1 MKLRTKLTLWITGL
15 LLLTAAA
22 LTAVLFLISDK
33 AAQAT
38 ARSTLESAVG
48 SCAAELLTG
57 RGRGLRGYKGRTYDN
72 GAYLQIYSGNGS
84 TLEAGADIFGIQSMM
99 PDLLQNNEQE
109 QVFRVTT
116 AEANVYCY
124 FLRLPGLKNERG
136 RGGKT
141 GAGGG
146 TDRGKPNGRGEKM
159 FSGEQESFGDADP
172 SGEID
177 SFGETDPSGETDGFG
192 ETDPSGE
199 IDGFGETDL
208 SGEADGSVGFDGSTG
223 PDGRVGSVGI
233 SNFEGIENSDGTSSS
248 DDIWIVGLLP
258 EDSMANVTTSVVRL
272 TCAGLA
278 VIVFLAALG
287 SCIIIGRSLRPLRRI
302 TESAREITD
311 GSDLSR
317 RIQLSPGRDEVHEL
331 ADTFNEM
338 MGRLERSFD
347 AERQFT
353 SDASHEL
360 RTPVTVILAEC
371 EMAEKMPEDT
381 EAVQESVTE
390 IHKQARKMSELIGKL
405 LAYTRLEQGT
415 RRIDREKLDLSGL
428 VEDVCEEQRTVAV
441 RNITIEC
448 EASHDVL
455 VNGDVALLIS
465 LVQNLVT
472 NAVKYGKDG
481 GHVWV
486 KVYSEGS
493 KACVSVCDDGIGI
506 GEEDLACI
514 WNRFY
519 QADRSRSDESRGIG
533 LGLSLAQQIARL
545 HGGRIT
551 ASSRPGEGSE
561 FIFSMPEA

>member
-1 MKLRTKLTLWITGL
+1 MKLQTKLTLWITGL
-15 LLLTAAA
+15 LLLMTAA
-22 LTAVLFLISDK
+22 LTAALFLISDT
-33 AAQAT
+33 AEQAT
-38 ARSTLESAVG
+38 ARSTLESAVS

-57 RGRGLRGYKGRTYDN
+57 RGRGLRGYIGRTYDN
-72 GAYLQIYSGNGS
+72 GAYLQVYSGDGS
-84 TLEAGADIFGIQSMM
+84 TLEAGTDIFSIQSMM
-99 PDLLQNNEQE
+99 PDLLQENEQE

-124 FLRLPGLKNERG
+124 FLRLSGVKNERG

-141 GAGGG
+141 GTGGR
-146 TDRGKPNGRGEKM
+146 TDRGKLNGRGETM
-159 FSGEQESFGDADP
+159 FSGEQESLGDAGP
-172 SGEID
+172 SDEID
-177 SFGETDPSGETDGFG
+177 AS
-192 ETDPSGE
+192 
-199 IDGFGETDL
+199 GETDL
-208 SGEADGSVGFDGSTG
+208 SGETDGSAGFDGSTG
-223 PDGRVGSVGI
+223 SDTRAGSGTSV
-233 SNFEGIENSDGTSSS
+233 NSDGTAGT

-287 SCIIIGRSLRPLRRI
+287 SCVIIGRSLRPLRRI

-331 ADTFNEM
+331 ADTFNDM

-415 RRIDREKLDLSGL
+415 RRIDREELDLSGL
-428 VEDVCEEQRTVAV
+428 VEDVCEEQRTVAA
-441 RNITIEC
+441 RNIKIEC
-448 EASHDVL
+448 EASPDVL

-493 KACVSVCDDGIGI
+493 KACVSVRDDGIGI

-519 QADRSRSDESRGIG
+519 QTDRSRSDESRGIG

-561 FIFSMPEA
+561 FIFSMPET

>member
-1 MKLRTKLTLWITGL
+1 MKLQTKLTLWITGL
-15 LLLTAAA
+15 LLLMTAA
-22 LTAVLFLISDK
+22 LTAALFLISDT
-33 AAQAT
+33 AEQAT
-38 ARSTLESAVG
+38 ARSTLESAVS

-57 RGRGLRGYKGRTYDN
+57 RGRGLRGYIGRTYDN
-72 GAYLQIYSGNGS
+72 GAYLQVYSGDGS
-84 TLEAGADIFGIQSMM
+84 TLEAGTDIFSIQSMM
-99 PDLLQNNEQE
+99 PDLLQENEQE

-124 FLRLPGLKNERG
+124 FLRLSGVKNERG

-141 GAGGG
+141 GTGGR
-146 TDRGKPNGRGEKM
+146 TDRGKLNGRGGTM
-159 FSGEQESFGDADP
+159 FSGEQESLGNAGP
-172 SGEID
+172 SDEV
-177 SFGETDPSGETDGFG
+177 DG
-192 ETDPSGE
+192 S
-199 IDGFGETDL
+199 GETDL
-208 SGEADGSVGFDGSTG
+208 SGETDGSAGFDGSTG
-223 PDGRVGSVGI
+223 SDTRAGSGTSV
-233 SNFEGIENSDGTSSS
+233 NSDGTAGT

-287 SCIIIGRSLRPLRRI
+287 SCVIIGRSLRPLRRI

-331 ADTFNEM
+331 ADTFNDM

-415 RRIDREKLDLSGL
+415 RRIDREELDLSGL
-428 VEDVCEEQRTVAV
+428 VEDVCEEQRTVAA
-441 RNITIEC
+441 RNIRIEC
-448 EASHDVL
+448 ETSHDVL

-493 KACVSVCDDGIGI
+493 KACVSVRDDGIGI

-561 FIFSMPEA
+561 FIFSMPET

>member
-1 MKLRTKLTLWITGL
+1 MKLQTKLTLWITGL
-15 LLLTAAA
+15 LLLMTAA
-22 LTAVLFLISDK
+22 LTAALFLISDT
-33 AAQAT
+33 AEQAT
-38 ARSTLESAVG
+38 ARSTLESAVS

-57 RGRGLRGYKGRTYDN
+57 RGRGLRGYIGRTYDN
-72 GAYLQIYSGNGS
+72 GAYLQVYSGDGS
-84 TLEAGADIFGIQSMM
+84 TLEAGTDIFSIQSMM
-99 PDLLQNNEQE
+99 PDLLQENEQE

-124 FLRLPGLKNERG
+124 FLRLSGVKNERG

-141 GAGGG
+141 GTGGR
-146 TDRGKPNGRGEKM
+146 TDRGKLNGRGETM
-159 FSGEQESFGDADP
+159 FSEEQESLGDAGP
-172 SGEID
+172 SDEV
-177 SFGETDPSGETDGFG
+177 DG
-192 ETDPSGE
+192 S
-199 IDGFGETDL
+199 GETDL
-208 SGEADGSVGFDGSTG
+208 SGETDVSAGFDGSTG
-223 PDGRVGSVGI
+223 SDTRAGSGTSV
-233 SNFEGIENSDGTSSS
+233 NSDGTAGT

-287 SCIIIGRSLRPLRRI
+287 SCVIIGRSLRPLRRI

-331 ADTFNEM
+331 ADTFNDM

-415 RRIDREKLDLSGL
+415 RRIDREELDLSGL
-428 VEDVCEEQRTVAV
+428 VEDVCEEQRTVAA
-441 RNITIEC
+441 RNIRIEC
-448 EASHDVL
+448 ETSHDVL

-493 KACVSVCDDGIGI
+493 KACVSVRDDGIGI

-561 FIFSMPEA
+561 FIFSMPET

>member
-1 MKLRTKLTLWITGL
+1 MKLQTKLTLWITGL
-15 LLLTAAA
+15 LLLMTAA
-22 LTAVLFLISDK
+22 LTAALFLISDT

-38 ARSTLESAVG
+38 ARSTLESAVS

-72 GAYLQIYSGNGS
+72 GAYLQVYSGDGS
-84 TLEAGADIFGIQSMM
+84 TLEAGTDIFSIQSMM
-99 PDLLQNNEQE
+99 PDLLQENEQE

-116 AEANVYCY
+116 AEANIYCY
-124 FLRLPGLKNERG
+124 FLRLSGVKNERG

-141 GAGGG
+141 GTGGR
-146 TDRGKPNGRGEKM
+146 TDRGKLNGRGETM
-159 FSGEQESFGDADP
+159 FSEEQESL
-172 SGEID
+172 GEAGTSD
-177 SFGETDPSGETDGFG
+177 
-192 ETDPSGE
+192 E
-199 IDGFGETDL
+199 IDGSGETDL
-208 SGEADGSVGFDGSTG
+208 SGETDGSAGFDGSTG
-223 PDGRVGSVGI
+223 SDTRAGSGTSV
-233 SNFEGIENSDGTSSS
+233 NSDGTAGT

-287 SCIIIGRSLRPLRRI
+287 SCVIIGRSLRPLRRI

-331 ADTFNEM
+331 ADTFNDM

-415 RRIDREKLDLSGL
+415 RRIDREELDLSGL
-428 VEDVCEEQRTVAV
+428 VEDVCEEQRTVAA
-441 RNITIEC
+441 RNIRIEC
-448 EASHDVL
+448 ETSHDVL

-493 KACVSVCDDGIGI
+493 KACVSVRDDGIGI

-561 FIFSMPEA
+561 FIFSMPET

>member
-1 MKLRTKLTLWITGL
+1 MKLQTKLTLWITGL
-15 LLLTAAA
+15 LLLMTAA
-22 LTAVLFLISDK
+22 LTAALFLISDT
-33 AAQAT
+33 AEQAT
-38 ARSTLESAVG
+38 ARSTLESAVS

-57 RGRGLRGYKGRTYDN
+57 RGRGLRGYIGRTYDN
-72 GAYLQIYSGNGS
+72 GAYLQVYSGDGS
-84 TLEAGADIFGIQSMM
+84 TLEAGTDIFGIQSMM

-124 FLRLPGLKNERG
+124 FLRLSGVKNERG

-141 GAGGG
+141 GTGGR
-146 TDRGKPNGRGEKM
+146 TDRGKLNGRGGTM
-159 FSGEQESFGDADP
+159 FSGEQESV
-172 SGEID
+172 GEAGTSD
-177 SFGETDPSGETDGFG
+177 
-192 ETDPSGE
+192 E
-199 IDGFGETDL
+199 IDGSGETDL
-208 SGEADGSVGFDGSTG
+208 SGETDGSAGFDGSTG
-223 PDGRVGSVGI
+223 SDTRAGSGTSV
-233 SNFEGIENSDGTSSS
+233 NSDGTAGT

-287 SCIIIGRSLRPLRRI
+287 SCVIIGRSLRPLRRI

-331 ADTFNEM
+331 ADTFNDM

-415 RRIDREKLDLSGL
+415 RRIDREELDLSGL
-428 VEDVCEEQRTVAV
+428 VEDVCEEQRTVAA
-441 RNITIEC
+441 RNIKIEC
-448 EASHDVL
+448 EASPDVL

-493 KACVSVCDDGIGI
+493 KACVSVRDDGIGI

-561 FIFSMPEA
+561 FIFSMPET

>member
-22 LTAVLFLISDK
+22 LTAALFLISDT
-33 AAQAT
+33 AEQAT
-38 ARSTLESAVG
+38 ARSTLESAVS

-72 GAYLQIYSGNGS
+72 GAYLQVYSGDGS
-84 TLEAGADIFGIQSMM
+84 TLEAGTDIFSIQSMM
-99 PDLLQNNEQE
+99 PDLLQENEQE

-124 FLRLPGLKNERG
+124 FLRLSGVKNERG

-141 GAGGG
+141 GTGGR
-146 TDRGKPNGRGEKM
+146 TDRGKLNGRGETM
-159 FSGEQESFGDADP
+159 FSGEQESLGNAGP
-172 SGEID
+172 SDEVDG
-177 SFGETDPSGETDGFG
+177 SGETDFSG
-192 ETDPSGE
+192 ETDVS
-199 IDGFGETDL
+199 
-208 SGEADGSVGFDGSTG
+208 AGFDGSTG
-223 PDGRVGSVGI
+223 SDTRAGFGTSV
-233 SNFEGIENSDGTSSS
+233 NSDGTAGT

-287 SCIIIGRSLRPLRRI
+287 SCVIIGRSLRPLRRI

-331 ADTFNEM
+331 ADTFNDM

-415 RRIDREKLDLSGL
+415 RRIDREELDLSGL
-428 VEDVCEEQRTVAV
+428 VEDVCEEQRTVAA
-441 RNITIEC
+441 RNIKIEC
-448 EASHDVL
+448 EASPDVL

-493 KACVSVCDDGIGI
+493 KACVSVRDDGIGI

>member
-1 MKLRTKLTLWITGL
+1 MKLQTKLTLWITGL
-15 LLLTAAA
+15 LLLMTAA
-22 LTAVLFLISDK
+22 LTAALFLISDT
-33 AAQAT
+33 AEQAT
-38 ARSTLESAVG
+38 ARSTLESAVS

-57 RGRGLRGYKGRTYDN
+57 RGRGLRGYIGRTYDN
-72 GAYLQIYSGNGS
+72 GAYLQVYSGDGS
-84 TLEAGADIFGIQSMM
+84 TLEAGTDIFSIQSMM
-99 PDLLQNNEQE
+99 PDLLQENEQE

-124 FLRLPGLKNERG
+124 FLRLSGVKNERG

-141 GAGGG
+141 GTGGR
-146 TDRGKPNGRGEKM
+146 TDRGKLNGRGGTM
-159 FSGEQESFGDADP
+159 FSGKQESV
-172 SGEID
+172 GEAGTSD
-177 SFGETDPSGETDGFG
+177 
-192 ETDPSGE
+192 E
-199 IDGFGETDL
+199 IDGSGETDL
-208 SGEADGSVGFDGSTG
+208 SGETDGSAGFDGSTG
-223 PDGRVGSVGI
+223 SDTRAGSGTSV
-233 SNFEGIENSDGTSSS
+233 NSDGTAGT

-287 SCIIIGRSLRPLRRI
+287 SCVIIGRSLRPLRRI

-331 ADTFNEM
+331 ADTFNDM

-347 AERQFT
+347 AERRFT

-415 RRIDREKLDLSGL
+415 RRIDREELDLSGL
-428 VEDVCEEQRTVAV
+428 VEDVCEEQRTVAA
-441 RNITIEC
+441 RNIRIEC
-448 EASHDVL
+448 ETSHDVL

-493 KACVSVCDDGIGI
+493 KACVSVRDDGIGI

>member
-1 MKLRTKLTLWITGL
+1 MKLQTKLTLWITGL
-15 LLLTAAA
+15 LLLMTAA
-22 LTAVLFLISDK
+22 LTAALFLISDT

-38 ARSTLESAVG
+38 ARSTLESAVS

-57 RGRGLRGYKGRTYDN
+57 RGRGLRGYIGRTYDN
-72 GAYLQIYSGNGS
+72 GAYLQVYSGDGS
-84 TLEAGADIFGIQSMM
+84 TLEAGTDIFSIQSMM
-99 PDLLQNNEQE
+99 PDLLQENEQE

-116 AEANVYCY
+116 AEANIYCY
-124 FLRLPGLKNERG
+124 FLRLSGVKNERG

-141 GAGGG
+141 GTGGR
-146 TDRGKPNGRGEKM
+146 TDRGKLNGRGGTM
-159 FSGEQESFGDADP
+159 FSGEQESV
-172 SGEID
+172 GEAGTSD
-177 SFGETDPSGETDGFG
+177 
-192 ETDPSGE
+192 E
-199 IDGFGETDL
+199 IDGSGETDL
-208 SGEADGSVGFDGSTG
+208 SGETDGSAGFDGSTG
-223 PDGRVGSVGI
+223 SDTRAGSGTSV
-233 SNFEGIENSDGTSSS
+233 NSDGTAGT

-287 SCIIIGRSLRPLRRI
+287 SCVIIGRSLRPLRRI

-331 ADTFNEM
+331 ADTFNDM

-415 RRIDREKLDLSGL
+415 RRIDREELDLSGL
-428 VEDVCEEQRTVAV
+428 VEDVCEEQRTVAA
-441 RNITIEC
+441 RNIKIEC
-448 EASHDVL
+448 EASPDVL

-493 KACVSVCDDGIGI
+493 KACVSVRDDGIGI

>member
-1 MKLRTKLTLWITGL
+1 MKLQTKLTLWITGL
-15 LLLTAAA
+15 LLLMTAA
-22 LTAVLFLISDK
+22 LTAALFLISDT
-33 AAQAT
+33 AEQAT
-38 ARSTLESAVG
+38 ARSTLESAV
-48 SCAAELLTG
+48 SRCAAELGTG
-57 RGRGLRGYKGRTYDN
+57 RGRGLRGYRGRTYDN
-72 GAYLQIYSGNGS
+72 GAYLQVYSGDGS
-84 TLEAGADIFGIQSMM
+84 TLEAGTDIFGIQSMM

-116 AEANVYCY
+116 AEANAYCY
-124 FLRLPGLKNERG
+124 FLRLSGVKNERG

-141 GAGGG
+141 GTGGR
-146 TDRGKPNGRGEKM
+146 TDRGKLNGRGETM
-159 FSGEQESFGDADP
+159 FSGEQESV
-172 SGEID
+172 GEAGTSD
-177 SFGETDPSGETDGFG
+177 
-192 ETDPSGE
+192 E
-199 IDGFGETDL
+199 INGSGETDL
-208 SGEADGSVGFDGSTG
+208 SGETDGSAGFDGSTG
-223 PDGRVGSVGI
+223 SDTRAGSGTSV
-233 SNFEGIENSDGTSSS
+233 NSDGTAGS

-287 SCIIIGRSLRPLRRI
+287 SCVIIGRSLRPLRRI

-331 ADTFNEM
+331 ADTFNDM

-415 RRIDREKLDLSGL
+415 RRIDREELDLSGL
-428 VEDVCEEQRTVAV
+428 VEDVCEEQRTVAA
-441 RNITIEC
+441 RNIRIEC
-448 EASHDVL
+448 ETSHDVL

-493 KACVSVCDDGIGI
+493 KACVSVRDDGIGI

-561 FIFSMPEA
+561 FIFSMPET

>member
-1 MKLRTKLTLWITGL
+1 MKLQTKLTLWITGL
-15 LLLTAAA
+15 LLLMTAA
-22 LTAVLFLISDK
+22 LTAALFLISDT
-33 AAQAT
+33 AEQAT
-38 ARSTLESAVG
+38 ARSTLESAVS

-57 RGRGLRGYKGRTYDN
+57 RGRGLRGYIGRTYDN
-72 GAYLQIYSGNGS
+72 GAYLQVYSGDGS
-84 TLEAGADIFGIQSMM
+84 TLEAGTDIFSIQSMM
-99 PDLLQNNEQE
+99 PDLLQENEQE

-116 AEANVYCY
+116 AEANIYCY
-124 FLRLPGLKNERG
+124 FLRLSGVKNERG

-141 GAGGG
+141 GTGGR
-146 TDRGKPNGRGEKM
+146 TDRGKLNGRGETM
-159 FSGEQESFGDADP
+159 FSEEQESL
-172 SGEID
+172 GEAGTSD
-177 SFGETDPSGETDGFG
+177 
-192 ETDPSGE
+192 E
-199 IDGFGETDL
+199 IDGSGETDL
-208 SGEADGSVGFDGSTG
+208 SGETDGSAGFDGSTG
-223 PDGRVGSVGI
+223 SDTRAGSGTSV
-233 SNFEGIENSDGTSSS
+233 NSDGTAGT

-287 SCIIIGRSLRPLRRI
+287 SCVIIGRSLRPLRRI

-331 ADTFNEM
+331 ADTFNDM

-415 RRIDREKLDLSGL
+415 RRIDREELDLSGL
-428 VEDVCEEQRTVAV
+428 VEDVCEEQRTVAA
-441 RNITIEC
+441 RNIRIEC
-448 EASHDVL
+448 ETSHDVL

-493 KACVSVCDDGIGI
+493 KACVSVRDDGIGI

>member
-1 MKLRTKLTLWITGL
+1 MKLQTKLTLWITGL
-15 LLLTAAA
+15 LLLMTAA
-22 LTAVLFLISDK
+22 LTAALFLISDT

-38 ARSTLESAVG
+38 ARSTLESAVS

-57 RGRGLRGYKGRTYDN
+57 RGRGLRGYIGRTYDN
-72 GAYLQIYSGNGS
+72 GAYLQVYSGDGS
-84 TLEAGADIFGIQSMM
+84 TLEAGTDIFGIQSMM

-124 FLRLPGLKNERG
+124 FLRLSGVKNERG

-141 GAGGG
+141 GTGGR
-146 TDRGKPNGRGEKM
+146 TDRGKLNGRGETM
-159 FSGEQESFGDADP
+159 FSGEQESV
-172 SGEID
+172 GEAGTSD
-177 SFGETDPSGETDGFG
+177 
-192 ETDPSGE
+192 E
-199 IDGFGETDL
+199 IDGSGETDL
-208 SGEADGSVGFDGSTG
+208 SGETDGSAGFDGSTG
-223 PDGRVGSVGI
+223 SDTRAGSGTSV
-233 SNFEGIENSDGTSSS
+233 NSDGTAGT

-287 SCIIIGRSLRPLRRI
+287 SCVIIGRSLRPLRRI

-331 ADTFNEM
+331 ADTFNDM

-415 RRIDREKLDLSGL
+415 RRIDREELDLSGL
-428 VEDVCEEQRTVAV
+428 VEDVCEEQRTVAA
-441 RNITIEC
+441 RNIRIEC
-448 EASHDVL
+448 ETSHDVL

-493 KACVSVCDDGIGI
+493 KACVSVRDDGIGI
-506 GEEDLACI
+506 GEEDLVCI

-561 FIFSMPEA
+561 FIFSMPET

>member
-1 MKLRTKLTLWITGL
+1 MKLQTKLTLWITGL
-15 LLLTAAA
+15 LLLMTAA
-22 LTAVLFLISDK
+22 LTAALFLISDT
-33 AAQAT
+33 AEQAT
-38 ARSTLESAVG
+38 ARSTLESAV
-48 SCAAELLTG
+48 SRCAAELLTG
-57 RGRGLRGYKGRTYDN
+57 RGRGLRGYIGRTYDN
-72 GAYLQIYSGNGS
+72 GAYLQVYSGDGS
-84 TLEAGADIFGIQSMM
+84 TLEAGTDIFSIQSMM
-99 PDLLQNNEQE
+99 PDLLQENEQE

-116 AEANVYCY
+116 AEANIYCY
-124 FLRLPGLKNERG
+124 FLRLSGVKNERG

-141 GAGGG
+141 GTGGR
-146 TDRGKPNGRGEKM
+146 TDRGKLNGRGETM
-159 FSGEQESFGDADP
+159 FSEEQESL
-172 SGEID
+172 GEAGTSD
-177 SFGETDPSGETDGFG
+177 
-192 ETDPSGE
+192 E
-199 IDGFGETDL
+199 IDGSGETDL
-208 SGEADGSVGFDGSTG
+208 SGETDGSAGFDGSTG
-223 PDGRVGSVGI
+223 SDTRAGSGTSV
-233 SNFEGIENSDGTSSS
+233 NSDGTAGT

-287 SCIIIGRSLRPLRRI
+287 SCVIIGRSLRPLRRI

-331 ADTFNEM
+331 ADTFNDM

-415 RRIDREKLDLSGL
+415 RRIDREELDLSGL
-428 VEDVCEEQRTVAV
+428 VEDVCEEQRTVAA
-441 RNITIEC
+441 RNIRIEC
-448 EASHDVL
+448 ETSHDVL

-493 KACVSVCDDGIGI
+493 KACVSVRDDGIGI

-561 FIFSMPEA
+561 FIFSMPET

>member
-1 MKLRTKLTLWITGL
+1 MKLQTKLTLWITGL
-15 LLLTAAA
+15 LLLMTAA
-22 LTAVLFLISDK
+22 LTAALFLISDT
-33 AAQAT
+33 AEQAT
-38 ARSTLESAVG
+38 ARSTLESAVS

-57 RGRGLRGYKGRTYDN
+57 RGRGLRGYIGRTYDN
-72 GAYLQIYSGNGS
+72 GAYLQVYSGDGS
-84 TLEAGADIFGIQSMM
+84 TLEAGTDIFGIQSMM

-124 FLRLPGLKNERG
+124 FLRLSGVKNERG

-141 GAGGG
+141 GTGGR
-146 TDRGKPNGRGEKM
+146 TDRGKLNGRGETM
-159 FSGEQESFGDADP
+159 FSGEQESV
-172 SGEID
+172 GEAGTSD
-177 SFGETDPSGETDGFG
+177 
-192 ETDPSGE
+192 E
-199 IDGFGETDL
+199 IDGSGETDL
-208 SGEADGSVGFDGSTG
+208 SGETDGSAGFDGSTG
-223 PDGRVGSVGI
+223 SDTRAGSGTSV
-233 SNFEGIENSDGTSSS
+233 NSDGTAGT

-287 SCIIIGRSLRPLRRI
+287 SCVIIGRSLRPLRRI

-331 ADTFNEM
+331 ADTFNDM

-415 RRIDREKLDLSGL
+415 RRIDREELDLSGL
-428 VEDVCEEQRTVAV
+428 VEDVCEEQRTVAA
-441 RNITIEC
+441 RNIRIEC
-448 EASHDVL
+448 ETSHDVL

-493 KACVSVCDDGIGI
+493 KACVSVRDDGIGI

-561 FIFSMPEA
+561 FIFSMPET

>member
-22 LTAVLFLISDK
+22 LTAALFLISDT

-38 ARSTLESAVG
+38 ARSTLESAVS

-72 GAYLQIYSGNGS
+72 GAYLQVYSGDGS
-84 TLEAGADIFGIQSMM
+84 TLEAGTDIFSIQSMM
-99 PDLLQNNEQE
+99 PDLLQENEQE

-116 AEANVYCY
+116 AEANIYCY
-124 FLRLPGLKNERG
+124 FLRLSGVKNERG

-141 GAGGG
+141 GTGGR
-146 TDRGKPNGRGEKM
+146 TDRGKLNGRGETM
-159 FSGEQESFGDADP
+159 FSEEQESLGDAGP
-172 SGEID
+172 SDEV
-177 SFGETDPSGETDGFG
+177 DG
-192 ETDPSGE
+192 S
-199 IDGFGETDL
+199 GETDL
-208 SGEADGSVGFDGSTG
+208 SGETDVSAGFDGSTG
-223 PDGRVGSVGI
+223 SDTRAGSGTSV
-233 SNFEGIENSDGTSSS
+233 NSDGTAGT

-258 EDSMANVTTSVVRL
+258 EDSMANVTISVVRL

-287 SCIIIGRSLRPLRRI
+287 SCVIIGRSLRPLRRI

-331 ADTFNEM
+331 ADTFNDM

-415 RRIDREKLDLSGL
+415 RRIDREELDLSGL
-428 VEDVCEEQRTVAV
+428 VEDVCEEQRTVAA
-441 RNITIEC
+441 RNIKIEC
-448 EASHDVL
+448 EASPDVL

-493 KACVSVCDDGIGI
+493 KACVSVRDDGIGI

>member
-1 MKLRTKLTLWITGL
+1 MKLQTKLTLWITGL
-15 LLLTAAA
+15 LLLMTAA
-22 LTAVLFLISDK
+22 LTAALFLISDT
-33 AAQAT
+33 AEQAT
-38 ARSTLESAVG
+38 ARSTLESAVS

-57 RGRGLRGYKGRTYDN
+57 RGRGLRGYIGRTYDN
-72 GAYLQIYSGNGS
+72 GAYLQVYSGDGS
-84 TLEAGADIFGIQSMM
+84 TLEAGTDIFGIQSMM

-124 FLRLPGLKNERG
+124 FLRLSGVKNERG

-141 GAGGG
+141 GTGGR
-146 TDRGKPNGRGEKM
+146 TDRGKLNGRGETM
-159 FSGEQESFGDADP
+159 FSGEQESLGDAGP
-172 SGEID
+172 SDEID
-177 SFGETDPSGETDGFG
+177 AFG

-199 IDGFGETDL
+199 IDGSGETDL
-208 SGEADGSVGFDGSTG
+208 SGETDVSAGFDGSTG
-223 PDGRVGSVGI
+223 SDTRAGSGTSV
-233 SNFEGIENSDGTSSS
+233 NSDGTADT

-287 SCIIIGRSLRPLRRI
+287 SCVIIGRSLRPLRRI

-331 ADTFNEM
+331 ADTFNDM

-415 RRIDREKLDLSGL
+415 RRIDREELDLSGL
-428 VEDVCEEQRTVAV
+428 VEDVCEEQRTVAA
-441 RNITIEC
+441 RNIRIEC
-448 EASHDVL
+448 ETSHDVL

-493 KACVSVCDDGIGI
+493 KACVSVRDDGIGI

>member
-1 MKLRTKLTLWITGL
+1 MKLQTKLTLWITGL
-15 LLLTAAA
+15 LLLMTAA
-22 LTAVLFLISDK
+22 LTAALFLISDT

-38 ARSTLESAVG
+38 ARSTLESAVS

-57 RGRGLRGYKGRTYDN
+57 RGRGLRGYIGRTYDN
-72 GAYLQIYSGNGS
+72 GAYLQVYSGDGS
-84 TLEAGADIFGIQSMM
+84 TLEAGTDIFGIQSMM

-124 FLRLPGLKNERG
+124 FLRLSGVKNERG

-141 GAGGG
+141 GTGGR
-146 TDRGKPNGRGEKM
+146 TDRGKLNGRGGTM
-159 FSGEQESFGDADP
+159 FSGEQESV
-172 SGEID
+172 GEAGTSD
-177 SFGETDPSGETDGFG
+177 
-192 ETDPSGE
+192 E
-199 IDGFGETDL
+199 IDGSGETDL
-208 SGEADGSVGFDGSTG
+208 SGETDVSAGFDGSTG
-223 PDGRVGSVGI
+223 SDTRAGSGTSV
-233 SNFEGIENSDGTSSS
+233 NSDGTAGT

-287 SCIIIGRSLRPLRRI
+287 SCVIIGRSLRPLRRI

-331 ADTFNEM
+331 ADTFNDM

-415 RRIDREKLDLSGL
+415 RRIDREELDLSGL
-428 VEDVCEEQRTVAV
+428 VEDVCEEQRTVAA
-441 RNITIEC
+441 RNIKIEC
-448 EASHDVL
+448 EASPDVL

-493 KACVSVCDDGIGI
+493 KACVSVRDDGIGI

>member
-1 MKLRTKLTLWITGL
+1 MKLQTKLTLWITGL
-15 LLLTAAA
+15 LLLMTAA
-22 LTAVLFLISDK
+22 LTAALFLISDT

-38 ARSTLESAVG
+38 ARSTLESAVS

-72 GAYLQIYSGNGS
+72 GAYLQVYSGDGS
-84 TLEAGADIFGIQSMM
+84 TLEAGTDIFGIQSMM

-124 FLRLPGLKNERG
+124 FLRLSGVKNERG

-141 GAGGG
+141 GTGGR
-146 TDRGKPNGRGEKM
+146 TDRGKLNGRGETM
-159 FSGEQESFGDADP
+159 FSGEQESLGDAGP
-172 SGEID
+172 SDEID
-177 SFGETDPSGETDGFG
+177 AFGETDPSD
-192 ETDPSGE
+192 E
-199 IDGFGETDL
+199 IDGSGETDL
-208 SGEADGSVGFDGSTG
+208 SGETDGSAGFDGSTG
-223 PDGRVGSVGI
+223 SDTRAGSGTSV
-233 SNFEGIENSDGTSSS
+233 NSDGTAGT

-287 SCIIIGRSLRPLRRI
+287 SCVIIGRSLRPLRRI

-331 ADTFNEM
+331 ADTFNDM

-415 RRIDREKLDLSGL
+415 RRIDREELDLSGL
-428 VEDVCEEQRTVAV
+428 VEDVCEEQRTVAA
-441 RNITIEC
+441 RNIRIEC
-448 EASHDVL
+448 EASPDVL

-493 KACVSVCDDGIGI
+493 KACVSVRDDGIGI
-506 GEEDLACI
+506 GEEDLVCI

>member
-1 MKLRTKLTLWITGL
+1 MKLQTKLTLWITGL
-15 LLLTAAA
+15 LLLMTAA
-22 LTAVLFLISDK
+22 LTAALFLISDT
-33 AAQAT
+33 AEQAT
-38 ARSTLESAVG
+38 ARSTLESAVS

-57 RGRGLRGYKGRTYDN
+57 RGRGLRGYIGRTYDN
-72 GAYLQIYSGNGS
+72 GAYLQVYSGDGS
-84 TLEAGADIFGIQSMM
+84 TLEAGTDIFGIQSMM

-124 FLRLPGLKNERG
+124 FLRLSGVKNERG

-141 GAGGG
+141 GTGGR
-146 TDRGKPNGRGEKM
+146 TDRGKLNGRGGTM
-159 FSGEQESFGDADP
+159 FSGEQESV
-172 SGEID
+172 GEAGTSD
-177 SFGETDPSGETDGFG
+177 
-192 ETDPSGE
+192 E
-199 IDGFGETDL
+199 IDGSGETDL
-208 SGEADGSVGFDGSTG
+208 SGETDGSAGFDGSTG
-223 PDGRVGSVGI
+223 SDTRAGSGTSV
-233 SNFEGIENSDGTSSS
+233 NSDGTAGT

-287 SCIIIGRSLRPLRRI
+287 SCVIIGRSLRPLRRI

-331 ADTFNEM
+331 ADTFNDM

-415 RRIDREKLDLSGL
+415 RRIDREELDLSGL
-428 VEDVCEEQRTVAV
+428 VEDVCEEQRTVAA
-441 RNITIEC
+441 RNIKIEC
-448 EASHDVL
+448 EASPDVL

-493 KACVSVCDDGIGI
+493 KACVSVRDDGIGI

>member
-22 LTAVLFLISDK
+22 LTAALFLISDT

-38 ARSTLESAVG
+38 ARSTLESAVS

-72 GAYLQIYSGNGS
+72 GAYLQVYSGDGS
-84 TLEAGADIFGIQSMM
+84 TLEAGTDIFGIQSMM

-124 FLRLPGLKNERG
+124 FLRLSGVKNERG

-141 GAGGG
+141 GTGGR
-146 TDRGKPNGRGEKM
+146 TDRGKLNGRGETM
-159 FSGEQESFGDADP
+159 FSEEQESL
-172 SGEID
+172 GEAGTSD
-177 SFGETDPSGETDGFG
+177 
-192 ETDPSGE
+192 E
-199 IDGFGETDL
+199 IDGSGETDL
-208 SGEADGSVGFDGSTG
+208 SGETDGSAGFDGSTG
-223 PDGRVGSVGI
+223 SDTRAGSGTSV
-233 SNFEGIENSDGTSSS
+233 NSDGTAGT

-287 SCIIIGRSLRPLRRI
+287 SCVIIGRSLRPLRRI

-331 ADTFNEM
+331 ADTFNDM

-415 RRIDREKLDLSGL
+415 RRIDREELDLSGL
-428 VEDVCEEQRTVAV
+428 VEDVCEEQRTVAA
-441 RNITIEC
+441 RNIRIEC
-448 EASHDVL
+448 ETSHDVL

-493 KACVSVCDDGIGI
+493 KACVSVRDDGIGI

-561 FIFSMPEA
+561 FIFSMPET

>member
-1 MKLRTKLTLWITGL
+1 MKLQTKLTLWITGL
-15 LLLTAAA
+15 LLLMTAA
-22 LTAVLFLISDK
+22 LTAALFLISDT
-33 AAQAT
+33 AEQAT
-38 ARSTLESAVG
+38 ARSTLESAVS

-57 RGRGLRGYKGRTYDN
+57 RGRGLRGYIGRTYDN
-72 GAYLQIYSGNGS
+72 GAYLQVYSGDGS
-84 TLEAGADIFGIQSMM
+84 TLEAGTDIFGIQSMM

-124 FLRLPGLKNERG
+124 FLRLSGVKNERG

-141 GAGGG
+141 GTGGR
-146 TDRGKPNGRGEKM
+146 TDRGKLNGRGGTM
-159 FSGEQESFGDADP
+159 FSGEQESV
-172 SGEID
+172 GEAGTSD
-177 SFGETDPSGETDGFG
+177 
-192 ETDPSGE
+192 E
-199 IDGFGETDL
+199 IDGSGETDL
-208 SGEADGSVGFDGSTG
+208 SGETDVSAGFDGSTG
-223 PDGRVGSVGI
+223 SDTRAGSGTSV
-233 SNFEGIENSDGTSSS
+233 NSDGTAGT

-287 SCIIIGRSLRPLRRI
+287 SCVIIGRSLRPLRRI

-331 ADTFNEM
+331 ADTFNDM

-415 RRIDREKLDLSGL
+415 RRIDREELDLSGL
-428 VEDVCEEQRTVAV
+428 VEDVCEEQRTVAA
-441 RNITIEC
+441 RNIRIEC
-448 EASHDVL
+448 ETSHDVL

-493 KACVSVCDDGIGI
+493 KACVSVRDDGIGI

-561 FIFSMPEA
+561 FIFSMPET

>member
-1 MKLRTKLTLWITGL
+1 MKLQTKLTLWITGL
-15 LLLTAAA
+15 LLLMTAA
-22 LTAVLFLISDK
+22 LTAALFLISDT
-33 AAQAT
+33 AEQAT
-38 ARSTLESAVG
+38 ARSTLESAVS

-57 RGRGLRGYKGRTYDN
+57 RGRGLRGYIGRTYDN
-72 GAYLQIYSGNGS
+72 GAYLQVYSGDGS
-84 TLEAGADIFGIQSMM
+84 TLEAGTDIFGIQSMM

-124 FLRLPGLKNERG
+124 FLRLSGVKNERG

-141 GAGGG
+141 GTGGR
-146 TDRGKPNGRGEKM
+146 TDRGKLNGRGETM
-159 FSGEQESFGDADP
+159 FSGEQESLGDVGP
-172 SGEID
+172 SDEID
-177 SFGETDPSGETDGFG
+177 GSGETDLTG
-192 ETDPSGE
+192 ETDVS
-199 IDGFGETDL
+199 
-208 SGEADGSVGFDGSTG
+208 AGFDGSTG
-223 PDGRVGSVGI
+223 SDTRAGSGTSV
-233 SNFEGIENSDGTSSS
+233 NSDGTAGT

-287 SCIIIGRSLRPLRRI
+287 SCVIIGRSLRPLRRI

-331 ADTFNEM
+331 ADTFNDM

-415 RRIDREKLDLSGL
+415 RRIDREELDLSGL
-428 VEDVCEEQRTVAV
+428 VEDVCEEQRTVAA
-441 RNITIEC
+441 RNIRIEC
-448 EASHDVL
+448 ETSHDVL

-493 KACVSVCDDGIGI
+493 KACVSVRDDGIGI

-561 FIFSMPEA
+561 FIFSMPET

>member
-1 MKLRTKLTLWITGL
+1 MKLQTKLTLWITGL
-15 LLLTAAA
+15 LLLMTAA
-22 LTAVLFLISDK
+22 LTAALFLISDT
-33 AAQAT
+33 AEQAT
-38 ARSTLESAVG
+38 ARSTLESAVS

-57 RGRGLRGYKGRTYDN
+57 RGRGLRGYIGRTYDN
-72 GAYLQIYSGNGS
+72 GAYLQVYSGDGS
-84 TLEAGADIFGIQSMM
+84 TLEVGADIFGIQSMM
-99 PDLLQNNEQE
+99 PDLLQENEQE

-116 AEANVYCY
+116 AEANVYCC
-124 FLRLPGLKNERG
+124 FLRLSGVKNERG

-141 GAGGG
+141 GTGGR
-146 TDRGKPNGRGEKM
+146 TDRGKLNGRGETM
-159 FSGEQESFGDADP
+159 FSGEQESLGDAGP
-172 SGEID
+172 SDEID
-177 SFGETDPSGETDGFG
+177 AFG

-199 IDGFGETDL
+199 IDGSGETDL
-208 SGEADGSVGFDGSTG
+208 SGETDGSAGFDGSTG
-223 PDGRVGSVGI
+223 SDTRAGSGTSV
-233 SNFEGIENSDGTSSS
+233 NSDGTAGT

-287 SCIIIGRSLRPLRRI
+287 SCVIIGRSLRPLRRI

-331 ADTFNEM
+331 ADTFNDM

-415 RRIDREKLDLSGL
+415 RRIDREELDLSGL
-428 VEDVCEEQRTVAV
+428 VEDVCEEQRTVAA
-441 RNITIEC
+441 RNIRIEC
-448 EASHDVL
+448 ETSHDVL

-493 KACVSVCDDGIGI
+493 KACVSVRDDGIGI

-561 FIFSMPEA
+561 FIFSMPET

>member
-1 MKLRTKLTLWITGL
+1 MKLQTKLTLWITGL
-15 LLLTAAA
+15 LLLMTAA
-22 LTAVLFLISDK
+22 LTAALFLISDT
-33 AAQAT
+33 AEQAT
-38 ARSTLESAVG
+38 ARSTLESAVS

-57 RGRGLRGYKGRTYDN
+57 RGRGLRGYIGRTYDN
-72 GAYLQIYSGNGS
+72 GAYLQVYSGDGS
-84 TLEAGADIFGIQSMM
+84 TLEAGTDIFGIQSMM

-124 FLRLPGLKNERG
+124 FLRLSGVKNERG

-141 GAGGG
+141 GTGGR
-146 TDRGKPNGRGEKM
+146 TDRGKLNGRGGTM
-159 FSGEQESFGDADP
+159 FSGEQESV
-172 SGEID
+172 GEAGTSD
-177 SFGETDPSGETDGFG
+177 
-192 ETDPSGE
+192 E
-199 IDGFGETDL
+199 IDGSGETDL
-208 SGEADGSVGFDGSTG
+208 SGETDVSAGFDGSTG
-223 PDGRVGSVGI
+223 SDTRAGSGTSV
-233 SNFEGIENSDGTSSS
+233 NSDGTAGT

-287 SCIIIGRSLRPLRRI
+287 SCVIIGRSLRPLRRI

-331 ADTFNEM
+331 ADTFNDM

-415 RRIDREKLDLSGL
+415 RRIDREELDLSGL
-428 VEDVCEEQRTVAV
+428 VEDVCEEQRTVAA
-441 RNITIEC
+441 RNIKIEC
-448 EASHDVL
+448 EASPDVL

-493 KACVSVCDDGIGI
+493 KACVSVRDDGIGI
-506 GEEDLACI
+506 GEEDLVCI

-561 FIFSMPEA
+561 FIFSMPET

>member
-1 MKLRTKLTLWITGL
+1 MKLQTKLTLWITGL
-15 LLLTAAA
+15 LLLMTAA
-22 LTAVLFLISDK
+22 LTAALFLISDT
-33 AAQAT
+33 AEQAT
-38 ARSTLESAVG
+38 ARSTLESAVS

-57 RGRGLRGYKGRTYDN
+57 RGRGLRGYIGRTYDN
-72 GAYLQIYSGNGS
+72 GAYLQVYSGDGS
-84 TLEAGADIFGIQSMM
+84 TLEAGTDIFSIQSMM
-99 PDLLQNNEQE
+99 PDLLQENEQE

-116 AEANVYCY
+116 AEANIYCY
-124 FLRLPGLKNERG
+124 FLRLSGVKNERG

-141 GAGGG
+141 GTGGR
-146 TDRGKPNGRGEKM
+146 TDRGKLNGRGETM
-159 FSGEQESFGDADP
+159 FSGEQESV
-172 SGEID
+172 GEAGTSD
-177 SFGETDPSGETDGFG
+177 
-192 ETDPSGE
+192 E
-199 IDGFGETDL
+199 IDGSGETDL
-208 SGEADGSVGFDGSTG
+208 SGETDGSAGFDGSTG
-223 PDGRVGSVGI
+223 SDTRAGSGTSV
-233 SNFEGIENSDGTSSS
+233 NSDGTAGT

-287 SCIIIGRSLRPLRRI
+287 SCVIIGRSLRPLRRI

-331 ADTFNEM
+331 ADTFNDM

-415 RRIDREKLDLSGL
+415 RRIDREELDLSGL
-428 VEDVCEEQRTVAV
+428 VEDVCEEQRTVAA
-441 RNITIEC
+441 RNIRIEC
-448 EASHDVL
+448 ETSHDVL

-493 KACVSVCDDGIGI
+493 KACVSVRDDGIGI

-561 FIFSMPEA
+561 FIFSMPET

>member
-1 MKLRTKLTLWITGL
+1 MKLQTKLTLWITGL
-15 LLLTAAA
+15 LLLMTAA
-22 LTAVLFLISDK
+22 LTAALFLISDT
-33 AAQAT
+33 AEQAT
-38 ARSTLESAVG
+38 ARSTLESAVS

-57 RGRGLRGYKGRTYDN
+57 RGRGLRGYIGRTYDN
-72 GAYLQIYSGNGS
+72 GAYLQVYSGDGS
-84 TLEAGADIFGIQSMM
+84 TLEVGTYIFGIQSMM
-99 PDLLQNNEQE
+99 PDLLQENEQE

-116 AEANVYCY
+116 AEANVYCC
-124 FLRLPGLKNERG
+124 FLRLSGVKNERG
-136 RGGKT
+136 RVGKT
-141 GAGGG
+141 GTGGRTG
-146 TDRGKPNGRGEKM
+146 RGKLNGRGETM
-159 FSGEQESFGDADP
+159 FSEEQESLGDAGP
-172 SGEID
+172 SDEV
-177 SFGETDPSGETDGFG
+177 DG
-192 ETDPSGE
+192 S
-199 IDGFGETDL
+199 GETDL
-208 SGEADGSVGFDGSTG
+208 SGETDGSAGFDGSTG
-223 PDGRVGSVGI
+223 SDTRAGSGTSV
-233 SNFEGIENSDGTSSS
+233 NSDGTAGT

-287 SCIIIGRSLRPLRRI
+287 SCVIIGRSLRPLRRI

-331 ADTFNEM
+331 ADTFNDM

-415 RRIDREKLDLSGL
+415 RRIDREELDLSGL
-428 VEDVCEEQRTVAV
+428 VEDVCEEQRTVAA
-441 RNITIEC
+441 RNIRIEC
-448 EASHDVL
+448 ETSHDVL

-493 KACVSVCDDGIGI
+493 KACVSVRDDGIGI

>member
-1 MKLRTKLTLWITGL
+1 MKLQTKLTLWITGL
-15 LLLTAAA
+15 LLLMTAA
-22 LTAVLFLISDK
+22 LTAALFLISDT
-33 AAQAT
+33 AEQAT
-38 ARSTLESAVG
+38 ARSTLESAVS

-57 RGRGLRGYKGRTYDN
+57 RGRGLRGYIGRTYDN
-72 GAYLQIYSGNGS
+72 GAYLQVYSGDGS
-84 TLEAGADIFGIQSMM
+84 TLEAGTDIFGIQSMM

-124 FLRLPGLKNERG
+124 FLRLSGVKNERG

-141 GAGGG
+141 GTGGR
-146 TDRGKPNGRGEKM
+146 TDRGKLNGRGETM
-159 FSGEQESFGDADP
+159 FSGEQESLGDAGP
-172 SGEID
+172 SDEID
-177 SFGETDPSGETDGFG
+177 AFG

-199 IDGFGETDL
+199 IDGSGETDL
-208 SGEADGSVGFDGSTG
+208 SGETDVSAGFDGSTG
-223 PDGRVGSVGI
+223 SDTRAGSGTSV
-233 SNFEGIENSDGTSSS
+233 NSDGTAGT

-287 SCIIIGRSLRPLRRI
+287 SCVIIGRSLRPLRRI

-331 ADTFNEM
+331 ADTFNDM

-415 RRIDREKLDLSGL
+415 RRIDREELDLSGL
-428 VEDVCEEQRTVAV
+428 VEDVCEEQRTVAA
-441 RNITIEC
+441 RNIRIEC

-493 KACVSVCDDGIGI
+493 KACVSVRDDGIGI

-561 FIFSMPEA
+561 FIFSMPET

>member
-1 MKLRTKLTLWITGL
+1 MKLQTKLTLWITGL
-15 LLLTAAA
+15 LLLMTAA
-22 LTAVLFLISDK
+22 LTAALFLISDT

-38 ARSTLESAVG
+38 ARSTLESAVS

-72 GAYLQIYSGNGS
+72 GAYLQVYSGDGS
-84 TLEAGADIFGIQSMM
+84 TLEAGTDIFGIQSMM

-124 FLRLPGLKNERG
+124 FLRLSGVKNERG

-141 GAGGG
+141 GTGGR
-146 TDRGKPNGRGEKM
+146 TDRGKLNGRGETM
-159 FSGEQESFGDADP
+159 FSEEQESL
-172 SGEID
+172 GEAGTSD
-177 SFGETDPSGETDGFG
+177 
-192 ETDPSGE
+192 E
-199 IDGFGETDL
+199 IDGSGETDL
-208 SGEADGSVGFDGSTG
+208 SGETDGSAGFDGSTG
-223 PDGRVGSVGI
+223 SDTRAGSGTSV
-233 SNFEGIENSDGTSSS
+233 NSDGTAGT

-287 SCIIIGRSLRPLRRI
+287 SCVIIGRSLRPLRRI

-331 ADTFNEM
+331 ADTFNDM

-415 RRIDREKLDLSGL
+415 RRIDREELDLSGL
-428 VEDVCEEQRTVAV
+428 VEDVCEEQRTVAA
-441 RNITIEC
+441 RNIRIEC
-448 EASHDVL
+448 ETSHDVL

-493 KACVSVCDDGIGI
+493 KACVSVRDDGIGI

-561 FIFSMPEA
+561 FIFSMPET

>member
-1 MKLRTKLTLWITGL
+1 MKLQTKLTLWITGL
-15 LLLTAAA
+15 LLLMTAA
-22 LTAVLFLISDK
+22 LTAALFLISDT
-33 AAQAT
+33 AEQAT
-38 ARSTLESAVG
+38 ARSTLESAVS

-57 RGRGLRGYKGRTYDN
+57 RGRGLRGYIGRTYDN
-72 GAYLQIYSGNGS
+72 GAYLQVYSGDGS
-84 TLEAGADIFGIQSMM
+84 TLEAGTDIFGIQSMM

-124 FLRLPGLKNERG
+124 FLRLSGVKNERG

-141 GAGGG
+141 GTGGR
-146 TDRGKPNGRGEKM
+146 TDRGKLNGRGETM
-159 FSGEQESFGDADP
+159 FSGEQESLGDAGP
-172 SGEID
+172 SDEVDG
-177 SFGETDPSGETDGFG
+177 SGETDFSG
-192 ETDPSGE
+192 ETDVS
-199 IDGFGETDL
+199 
-208 SGEADGSVGFDGSTG
+208 AGFDGSTG
-223 PDGRVGSVGI
+223 SDTRAGSGTSV
-233 SNFEGIENSDGTSSS
+233 NSDGTAGT

-287 SCIIIGRSLRPLRRI
+287 SCVIIGRSLRPLRRI

-331 ADTFNEM
+331 ADTFNDM

-415 RRIDREKLDLSGL
+415 RRIDREELDLSGL
-428 VEDVCEEQRTVAV
+428 VEDVCEEQRTVAA
-441 RNITIEC
+441 RNIRIEC
-448 EASHDVL
+448 ETSHDVL

-493 KACVSVCDDGIGI
+493 KACVSVRDDGIGI

-561 FIFSMPEA
+561 FIFSMPET

>member
-1 MKLRTKLTLWITGL
+1 MKLQTKLTLWITGL
-15 LLLTAAA
+15 LLLMTAA
-22 LTAVLFLISDK
+22 LTAALFLISDT
-33 AAQAT
+33 AEQAT
-38 ARSTLESAVG
+38 ARSTLESAVS

-57 RGRGLRGYKGRTYDN
+57 RGRGLRGYIGRTYDN
-72 GAYLQIYSGNGS
+72 GAYLQVYSGDGS
-84 TLEAGADIFGIQSMM
+84 TLEAGTDIFGIQSMM

-124 FLRLPGLKNERG
+124 FLRLSGVKNERG

-141 GAGGG
+141 GTGGR
-146 TDRGKPNGRGEKM
+146 TDRGKLNGRGGTM
-159 FSGEQESFGDADP
+159 FSGEQESV
-172 SGEID
+172 GEAGTSD
-177 SFGETDPSGETDGFG
+177 
-192 ETDPSGE
+192 E
-199 IDGFGETDL
+199 INGSGETDL
-208 SGEADGSVGFDGSTG
+208 SGETDGSAGFDGSTG
-223 PDGRVGSVGI
+223 SDTRAGSGTSV
-233 SNFEGIENSDGTSSS
+233 NSDGTAGT

-287 SCIIIGRSLRPLRRI
+287 SCVIIGRSLRPLRRI

-331 ADTFNEM
+331 ADTFNDM

-415 RRIDREKLDLSGL
+415 RRIDREELDLSGL
-428 VEDVCEEQRTVAV
+428 VEDVCEEQRTVAA
-441 RNITIEC
+441 RNIRIEC
-448 EASHDVL
+448 ETSHDVL

-493 KACVSVCDDGIGI
+493 KACVSVRDDGIGI

>member
-1 MKLRTKLTLWITGL
+1 MKLQTKLTLWITGL
-15 LLLTAAA
+15 LLLMTAA
-22 LTAVLFLISDK
+22 LTAALFLISDT

-38 ARSTLESAVG
+38 ARSTLESAVS

-72 GAYLQIYSGNGS
+72 GAYLQVYSGDGS
-84 TLEAGADIFGIQSMM
+84 TLEAGTDIFSIQSMM
-99 PDLLQNNEQE
+99 PDLLQENEQE

-116 AEANVYCY
+116 AEANIYCY
-124 FLRLPGLKNERG
+124 FLRLSGVKNERG

-141 GAGGG
+141 GTGGR
-146 TDRGKPNGRGEKM
+146 TDRGKLNGRGETM
-159 FSGEQESFGDADP
+159 FSGEQESV
-172 SGEID
+172 GEAGTSD
-177 SFGETDPSGETDGFG
+177 
-192 ETDPSGE
+192 E
-199 IDGFGETDL
+199 IDGSGETDL
-208 SGEADGSVGFDGSTG
+208 SGETDGSAGFDGSTG
-223 PDGRVGSVGI
+223 SDTRAGSGTSV
-233 SNFEGIENSDGTSSS
+233 NSDGTAGT

-287 SCIIIGRSLRPLRRI
+287 SCVIIGRSLRPLRRI

-331 ADTFNEM
+331 ADTFNDM

-415 RRIDREKLDLSGL
+415 RRIDREELDLSGL
-428 VEDVCEEQRTVAV
+428 VEDVCEEQRTVAA
-441 RNITIEC
+441 RNIRIEC
-448 EASHDVL
+448 ETSHDVL

-493 KACVSVCDDGIGI
+493 KACVSVRDDGIGI

>member
-1 MKLRTKLTLWITGL
+1 MKLQTKLTLWITGL
-15 LLLTAAA
+15 LLLMTAA
-22 LTAVLFLISDK
+22 LTAALFLISDT
-33 AAQAT
+33 AEQAT
-38 ARSTLESAVG
+38 ARSTLESAVS

-57 RGRGLRGYKGRTYDN
+57 RGRGLRGYIGRTYDN
-72 GAYLQIYSGNGS
+72 GAYLQVYSGDGS
-84 TLEAGADIFGIQSMM
+84 TLEAGTDIFGIQSMM

-124 FLRLPGLKNERG
+124 FLRLSGVKNERG

-141 GAGGG
+141 GTGGR
-146 TDRGKPNGRGEKM
+146 TDRGKLNGRGETM
-159 FSGEQESFGDADP
+159 FSGEQESLGDAGP
-172 SGEID
+172 SDEID
-177 SFGETDPSGETDGFG
+177 AFG

-199 IDGFGETDL
+199 IDGSGETDL
-208 SGEADGSVGFDGSTG
+208 SGETDVSAGFDGSTG
-223 PDGRVGSVGI
+223 SDTRAGSGTSV
-233 SNFEGIENSDGTSSS
+233 NSDGTAGT

-287 SCIIIGRSLRPLRRI
+287 SCVIIGRSLRPLRRI

-331 ADTFNEM
+331 ADTFNDM

-415 RRIDREKLDLSGL
+415 RRIDREELDLSGL
-428 VEDVCEEQRTVAV
+428 VEDVCEEQRTVAA
-441 RNITIEC
+441 RNIKIEC
-448 EASHDVL
+448 EASPDVL

-493 KACVSVCDDGIGI
+493 KACVSVRDDGIGI

>member
-1 MKLRTKLTLWITGL
+1 MKLQTKLTLWITGL
-15 LLLTAAA
+15 LLLMTAA
-22 LTAVLFLISDK
+22 LTAALFLISDT
-33 AAQAT
+33 AEQAT
-38 ARSTLESAVG
+38 ARSTLESAVS

-57 RGRGLRGYKGRTYDN
+57 RGRGLRGYIGRTYDN
-72 GAYLQIYSGNGS
+72 GAYLQVYSGDGS
-84 TLEAGADIFGIQSMM
+84 TLEAGTDIFGIQSMM

-124 FLRLPGLKNERG
+124 FLRLSGVKNERG

-141 GAGGG
+141 GTGGR
-146 TDRGKPNGRGEKM
+146 TDRGKLNGRGETM
-159 FSGEQESFGDADP
+159 FSGEQESV
-172 SGEID
+172 GEAGTSD
-177 SFGETDPSGETDGFG
+177 
-192 ETDPSGE
+192 E
-199 IDGFGETDL
+199 IDGSGETDL
-208 SGEADGSVGFDGSTG
+208 SGETDGSAGFDGSTG
-223 PDGRVGSVGI
+223 SDTRAGSGTSV
-233 SNFEGIENSDGTSSS
+233 NSDGTAGT

-287 SCIIIGRSLRPLRRI
+287 SCVIIGRSLRPLRRI

-331 ADTFNEM
+331 ADTFNDM

-415 RRIDREKLDLSGL
+415 RRIDREELDLSGL
-428 VEDVCEEQRTVAV
+428 VEDVCEEQRTVAA
-441 RNITIEC
+441 RNIRIEC
-448 EASHDVL
+448 ETSHDVL

-493 KACVSVCDDGIGI
+493 KACVSVRDDGIGI

>member
-1 MKLRTKLTLWITGL
+1 MKLQTKLTLWITGL
-15 LLLTAAA
+15 LLLMTAA
-22 LTAVLFLISDK
+22 LTAALFLISDT
-33 AAQAT
+33 AEQAT
-38 ARSTLESAVG
+38 ARSTLESAVS

-57 RGRGLRGYKGRTYDN
+57 RGRGLRGYIGRTYDN
-72 GAYLQIYSGNGS
+72 GAYLQVYSGDGS
-84 TLEAGADIFGIQSMM
+84 TLEAGTDIFGIQSMM

-124 FLRLPGLKNERG
+124 FLRLSGVKNERG

-141 GAGGG
+141 GTGGR
-146 TDRGKPNGRGEKM
+146 TDRGKLNGRGGTM
-159 FSGEQESFGDADP
+159 FSGEQESV
-172 SGEID
+172 GEAGTSD
-177 SFGETDPSGETDGFG
+177 
-192 ETDPSGE
+192 E
-199 IDGFGETDL
+199 IDGSGETDL
-208 SGEADGSVGFDGSTG
+208 SGETDGSAGFDGSTG
-223 PDGRVGSVGI
+223 SDTRAGSGTSV
-233 SNFEGIENSDGTSSS
+233 NSDGTAGT

-287 SCIIIGRSLRPLRRI
+287 SCVIIGRSLRPLRRI

-331 ADTFNEM
+331 ADTFNDM

-415 RRIDREKLDLSGL
+415 RRIDREELDLSGL
-428 VEDVCEEQRTVAV
+428 VEDVCEEQRTVAA
-441 RNITIEC
+441 RNIRIEC
-448 EASHDVL
+448 ETSHDVL

-493 KACVSVCDDGIGI
+493 KACVSVRDDGIGI

>member
-1 MKLRTKLTLWITGL
+1 MKLQTKLTLWITGL
-15 LLLTAAA
+15 LLLMTAA
-22 LTAVLFLISDK
+22 LTAALFLISDT
-33 AAQAT
+33 AEQAT
-38 ARSTLESAVG
+38 ARSTLESAVS

-57 RGRGLRGYKGRTYDN
+57 RGRGLRGYIGRTYDN
-72 GAYLQIYSGNGS
+72 GAYLQVYSGDGS
-84 TLEAGADIFGIQSMM
+84 TLEAGTDIFSIQSMM
-99 PDLLQNNEQE
+99 PDLLQENEQE

-124 FLRLPGLKNERG
+124 FLRLSGVKNERG

-141 GAGGG
+141 GTGGR
-146 TDRGKPNGRGEKM
+146 TDRGKLNGRGETM
-159 FSGEQESFGDADP
+159 FSGEQESV
-172 SGEID
+172 GEAGTSD
-177 SFGETDPSGETDGFG
+177 
-192 ETDPSGE
+192 E
-199 IDGFGETDL
+199 INGSGETDL
-208 SGEADGSVGFDGSTG
+208 SGETDVSAGFDGSTG
-223 PDGRVGSVGI
+223 SDTRAGSGTSV
-233 SNFEGIENSDGTSSS
+233 NSDGTAGT

-287 SCIIIGRSLRPLRRI
+287 SCVIIGRSLRPLRRI

-331 ADTFNEM
+331 ADTFNDM

-415 RRIDREKLDLSGL
+415 RRIDREELDLSGL
-428 VEDVCEEQRTVAV
+428 VEDVCEEQRTVAA
-441 RNITIEC
+441 RNIRIEC
-448 EASHDVL
+448 EASPDVL

-493 KACVSVCDDGIGI
+493 KACVSVRDDGIGI

-561 FIFSMPEA
+561 FIFSMPET

>member
-1 MKLRTKLTLWITGL
+1 MKLQTKLTLWITGL
-15 LLLTAAA
+15 LLLMTAA
-22 LTAVLFLISDK
+22 LTAALFLISDT
-33 AAQAT
+33 AEQAT
-38 ARSTLESAVG
+38 ARSTLESAVS

-57 RGRGLRGYKGRTYDN
+57 RGRGLRGYIGRTYDN
-72 GAYLQIYSGNGS
+72 GAYLQVYSGDGS
-84 TLEAGADIFGIQSMM
+84 TLEAGTDIFSIQSMM

-124 FLRLPGLKNERG
+124 FLRLSGVKNERG

-141 GAGGG
+141 GTGGR
-146 TDRGKPNGRGEKM
+146 TDRGKLNGRGETM
-159 FSGEQESFGDADP
+159 FSGEQESLGDAGP
-172 SGEID
+172 SD
-177 SFGETDPSGETDGFG
+177 
-192 ETDPSGE
+192 E
-199 IDGFGETDL
+199 IDGSGETDL
-208 SGEADGSVGFDGSTG
+208 SGETDGSAGFDGSTG
-223 PDGRVGSVGI
+223 SDTRAGSGTSV
-233 SNFEGIENSDGTSSS
+233 NSDGTAGT

-287 SCIIIGRSLRPLRRI
+287 SCVIIGRSLRPLRRI

-331 ADTFNEM
+331 ADTFNDM

-415 RRIDREKLDLSGL
+415 RRIDREELDLSGL
-428 VEDVCEEQRTVAV
+428 VEDVCEEQRTVAA
-441 RNITIEC
+441 RNIRIEC
-448 EASHDVL
+448 ETSHDVL

-493 KACVSVCDDGIGI
+493 KACVSVRDDGIGI

-561 FIFSMPEA
+561 FIFSMPET

>member
-22 LTAVLFLISDK
+22 LTAALFLISDT
-33 AAQAT
+33 AEQAT
-38 ARSTLESAVG
+38 ARSTLESAVS

-72 GAYLQIYSGNGS
+72 GAYLQVYSGDGS
-84 TLEAGADIFGIQSMM
+84 TLEAGTDIFSIQSMM
-99 PDLLQNNEQE
+99 PDLLQENEQE

-124 FLRLPGLKNERG
+124 FLRLSGVKNERG

-141 GAGGG
+141 GTGGR
-146 TDRGKPNGRGEKM
+146 TDRGKLNGRGETM
-159 FSGEQESFGDADP
+159 FSGEQESLGNAGP
-172 SGEID
+172 SDEVDG
-177 SFGETDPSGETDGFG
+177 SGETDFSG
-192 ETDPSGE
+192 ETDVS
-199 IDGFGETDL
+199 
-208 SGEADGSVGFDGSTG
+208 AGFDGSTG
-223 PDGRVGSVGI
+223 SDTRAGSGTSV
-233 SNFEGIENSDGTSSS
+233 NSDGTAGT

-287 SCIIIGRSLRPLRRI
+287 SCVIIGRSLRPLRRI

-331 ADTFNEM
+331 ADTFNDM

-415 RRIDREKLDLSGL
+415 RRIDREELDLSGL
-428 VEDVCEEQRTVAV
+428 VEDVCEEQRTVAA
-441 RNITIEC
+441 RNIKIEC
-448 EASHDVL
+448 EASPDVL

-493 KACVSVCDDGIGI
+493 KACVSVRDDGIGI